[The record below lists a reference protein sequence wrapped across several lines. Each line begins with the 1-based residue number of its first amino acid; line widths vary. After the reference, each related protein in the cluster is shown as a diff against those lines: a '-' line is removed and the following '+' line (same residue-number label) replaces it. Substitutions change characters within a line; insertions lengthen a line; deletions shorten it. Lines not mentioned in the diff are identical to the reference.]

1 MLKIQKQVIK
11 GNSYIRAYLTKFFL
25 KQLLYLE
32 RRRIQKMESKF
43 DRLMLMDNKNEYLLD
58 ELIKITARVY
68 TSIDF
73 DDAIMDILLKHL
85 YDNIEGISDAI
96 YHLKIKRESLMG
108 LYEKALSLVLI
119 ESYLITRNYKGNT
132 LILWSFSKVFTTK
145 LIIEDDGKYRIYDKS
160 LDSYIEPDEL
170 SDYKTLNKMLKKE
183 IKKEIR
189 KQDAKSRKN
198 RRR

>member
-1 MLKIQKQVIK
+1 MLRIQKQVIK
-11 GNSYIRAYLTKFFL
+11 GNSYIRACLTKFYL
-25 KQLLYLE
+25 KQLLYLK

-43 DRLMLMDNKNEYLLD
+43 DRLMLIDDKSEYLLD
-58 ELIKITARVY
+58 ELIKIKARVY

-119 ESYLITRNYKGNT
+119 ESYLIARNYKGNT
-132 LILWSFSKVFTTK
+132 LTLYPTLESFSTK
-145 LIIEDDGKYRIYDKS
+145 LIIKDDGRYRLYDEWA
-160 LDSYIEPDEL
+160 DYYREPDEWF
-170 SDYKTLNKMLKKE
+170 DYKGLNKSLKKE
-183 IKKEIR
+183 IKKELR
-189 KQDAKSRKN
+189 KQDVKSRKN
-198 RRR
+198 